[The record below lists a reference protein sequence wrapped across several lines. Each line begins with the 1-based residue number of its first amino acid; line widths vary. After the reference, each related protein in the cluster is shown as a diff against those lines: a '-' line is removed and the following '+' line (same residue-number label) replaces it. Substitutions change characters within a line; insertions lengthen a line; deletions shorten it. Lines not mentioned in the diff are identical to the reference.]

1 MKGWRTALVA
11 VSLLSSVSGAAWGA
25 PVLLIAIDGLRPVD
39 VREAKDKKI
48 NIYELKNIVNSEVD
62 TPDGKAT
69 LKEIYVTEL
78 GYIMAKVYYPK
89 KGVYVNHKIGYLKN
103 LLKSDGLNLVSEWTE
118 HIVLEEKLVK

>member
-1 MKGWRTALVA
+1 MK
-11 VSLLSSVSGAAWGA
+11 
-25 PVLLIAIDGLRPVD
+25 
-39 VREAKDKKI
+39 K
-48 NIYELKNIVNSEVD
+48 IVNSEVD

-89 KGVYVNHKIGYLKN
+89 KGIFINHRIGSLRN
-103 LLKSDGLNLVSEWTE
+103 LLKADGLNLVSEWTE

>member
-1 MKGWRTALVA
+1 MK
-11 VSLLSSVSGAAWGA
+11 
-25 PVLLIAIDGLRPVD
+25 
-39 VREAKDKKI
+39 K
-48 NIYELKNIVNSEVD
+48 IVNSEVD

-89 KGVYVNHKIGYLKN
+89 KVIFINHRIGSLKN
-103 LLKSDGLNLVSEWTE
+103 LLKADGLNLVSEWTE